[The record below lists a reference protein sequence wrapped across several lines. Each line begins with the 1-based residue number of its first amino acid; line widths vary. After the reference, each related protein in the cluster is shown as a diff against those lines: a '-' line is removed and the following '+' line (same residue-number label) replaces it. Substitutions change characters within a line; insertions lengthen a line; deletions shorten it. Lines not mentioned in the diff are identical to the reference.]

1 MTFLADELTECR
13 IFQISSDSSEHVEGG
28 KKKKMKKST
37 VEKVFKLVAMTT
49 VRGTVS

>member
-13 IFQISSDSSEHVEGG
+13 IFQISSDSSEHVEG
-28 KKKKMKKST
+28 KKKKKKKST
-37 VEKVFKLVAMTT
+37 VEKAFKLVAMTT